1 MANELDD
8 IKAQVDCPK
17 CGKELNVPYRVI
29 RLQKTVGCSCDAIIR
44 LVDDTPI
51 GVLQRLIDEENPP
64 TAEND
69 R

>member
-1 MANELDD
+1 MTGELDD

-29 RLQKTVGCSCDAIIR
+29 RLQKAVGCSCGAMIR
-44 LVDDTPI
+44 LGDDTPI
-51 GVLQRLIDEENPP
+51 GVLQHLIDEENPP

-69 R
+69 